1 MRPELIIFDMDG
13 LIFDTERLYMEA
25 STEVMAER
33 GYTMTREIY
42 TQLIGTA
49 GETFLQLMHGFFGE
63 DIDTESIG
71 KEARARMDA
80 RVDATCLGMPLKPGI
95 LDLLVHLVEQD
106 IPCVIASSTPS
117 ASVKKYIAESG
128 IEWYFQDVIGG
139 ELVKDSKPNPEI
151 FLLACERNHVE
162 PANALVIEDSENGI
176 RAAHNAGIPVICI
189 PDMVEPSK
197 EVADMTAA
205 VVKDGFQVIEML

>member
-25 STEVMAER
+25 STEVMAEH
-33 GYTMTREIY
+33 GYTMTPEIY
-42 TQLIGTA
+42 KQLIGTA

-71 KEARARMDA
+71 RESRARMDA
-80 RVDATCLGMPLKPGI
+80 KVDATCLGMPLKPGI
-95 LDLLVHLVEQD
+95 LELLVHLVEQD
-106 IPCVIASSTPS
+106 IPCAIASSTPS
-117 ASVKKYIAESG
+117 VSVKKYIAEAG

-151 FLLACERNHVE
+151 FLLACERSHVA
-162 PANALVIEDSENGI
+162 PANALVIEDSENGV
-176 RAAHNAGIPVICI
+176 RAAHAAGIPVICI

-197 EVADMTAA
+197 EVADMAYA
-205 VVKDGFQVIEML
+205 VVQDAFKVIELL